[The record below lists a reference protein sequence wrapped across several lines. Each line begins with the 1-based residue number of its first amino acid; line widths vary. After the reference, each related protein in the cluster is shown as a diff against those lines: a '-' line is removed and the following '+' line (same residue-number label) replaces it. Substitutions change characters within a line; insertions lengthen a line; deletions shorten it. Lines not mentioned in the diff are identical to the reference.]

1 MISDLRLSNI
11 SILNEPL
18 GAWFIGRCLGLD
30 HIYMS
35 RSCLVQVMCFAT
47 MLCHNMNS
55 LNAPNSAPRHEYFG
69 FKWVS
74 SMITCV
80 RDPFFIKKKK

>member
-18 GAWFIGRCLGLD
+18 GAGFIGRSLGLD
-30 HIYMS
+30 HTYMS

-47 MLCHNMNS
+47 MLCHDVNS
-55 LNAPNSAPRHEYFG
+55 PNAPNGAPRHEYCG
-69 FKWVS
+69 FKWVG

-80 RDPFFIKKKK
+80 KDPFFIKKK